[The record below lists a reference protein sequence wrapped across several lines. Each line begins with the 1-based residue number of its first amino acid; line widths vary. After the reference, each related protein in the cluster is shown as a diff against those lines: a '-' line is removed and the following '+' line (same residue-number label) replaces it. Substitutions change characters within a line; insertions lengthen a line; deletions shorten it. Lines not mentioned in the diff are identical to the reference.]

1 MSRASNAPSAWVEL
15 HARRVRSAGKVL
27 DLACGAG
34 RHTRYLCKLGFQ
46 VIAVDLDVS
55 GIDDLIGDS
64 QVEVIQADLEA
75 GPWPLGY
82 REFDGIVV
90 TNYLHR
96 PLLPKLVDALAPEG
110 VLIYETFAVGNEK
123 YGRPR
128 NPHYLLKQG
137 ELLDT
142 FGEQLEVLDYA
153 HGFDEHPSPA
163 IRQRI
168 CAKKSAAS
176 EDA

>member
-1 MSRASNAPSAWVEL
+1 LRALGL
-15 HARRVRSAGKVL
+15 HVV
-27 DLACGAG
+27 
-34 RHTRYLCKLGFQ
+34 
-46 VIAVDLDVS
+46 AVDADVS
-55 GIDDLIGDS
+55 GVDDLRADAF
-64 QVEVIQADLEA
+64 VEVIESDLEA
-75 GPWPLGY
+75 GPWPFGH

-96 PLLPKLVDALAPEG
+96 PLLPKLLDALARGG

-123 YGRPR
+123 YGRPS
-128 NPHYLLKQG
+128 NPHFLLRED

-142 FGEQLEVLDYA
+142 FQAHLAILDYS
-153 HGFDEHPSPA
+153 HGLDEYPIAA

-168 CAKKSAAS
+168 CAKKSEAP

>member
-34 RHTRYLCKLGFQ
+34 RHTRYLRTLGFH
-46 VIAVDLDVS
+46 VVAVDLDVS
-55 GIDDLIGDS
+55 GIDDLIGDAS
-64 QVEVIQADLEA
+64 VEVVEANLEA
-75 GPWPLGY
+75 GPWPLEC

-110 VLIYETFAVGNEK
+110 VLIYETFAVGHEK
-123 YGRPR
+123 YGRPK
-128 NPHYLLKQG
+128 NPQFLLKQG
-137 ELLDT
+137 ELLES
-142 FGEQLEVLDYA
+142 FGERLEVLDYA
-153 HGFDEHPSPA
+153 HGLDEHPSPA

-168 CAKKSAAS
+168 CARKSAAP
-176 EDA
+176 EGA